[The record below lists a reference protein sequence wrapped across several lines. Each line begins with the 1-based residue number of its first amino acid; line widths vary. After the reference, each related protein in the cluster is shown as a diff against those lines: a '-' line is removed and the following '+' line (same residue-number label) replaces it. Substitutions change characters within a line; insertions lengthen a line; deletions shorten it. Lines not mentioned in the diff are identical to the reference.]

1 MLALFLLEVA
11 ASNHK
16 TQCKEA
22 EDKRVF
28 FWFGDDLAVDGDSNL
43 GTSRRKIAG
52 AASTLIIIEGS
63 RKEVANRFVNQ
74 ARSHPRK
81 SLSAPIK
88 QVGRL
93 DANAQTI
100 PIIIRILVHKQ
111 AGDSAGASAGDGEGR
126 RVGGAG
132 GKSDVGLASA
142 GNAGQHRVYVC
153 GIGAGKQGRKRWQ
166 LVVGTVGVVQ
176 VARKGKRVSPVKIS
190 AASDAGG
197 AGVVGRAAAAKHPE
211 GLVGWVILAG
221 IDMNEQLR
229 VRYPPPPAKQ
239 ATTAN
244 KENVRLILMY
254 CFIMICQ
261 KFLCF

>member
-1 MLALFLLEVA
+1 M
-11 ASNHK
+11 
-16 TQCKEA
+16 
-22 EDKRVF
+22 
-28 FWFGDDLAVDGDSNL
+28 
-43 GTSRRKIAG
+43 AG
-52 AASTLIIIEGS
+52 ATSILMIIEGS

-81 SLSAPIK
+81 SLPIAIK

-93 DANAQTI
+93 VANAQTI
-100 PIIIRILVHKQ
+100 PRAIRILAHKQ
-111 AGDSAGASAGDGEGR
+111 AGNSSGASAGDGDGG

-132 GKSDVGLASA
+132 GKGDVGLAAA
-142 GNAGQHRVYVC
+142 GNSGIHRSDVFVV
-153 GIGAGKQGRKRWQ
+153 GAGKQGRKSRQ

-197 AGVVGRAAAAKHPE
+197 AAVVGRAAAAKHPE

-229 VRYPPPPAKQ
+229 VRYPPPRKGRRW
-239 ATTAN
+239 
-244 KENVRLILMY
+244 RLIKIV
-254 CFIMICQ
+254 FVS
-261 KFLCF
+261 